1 MSNVIRMVNG
11 GTIQVRTGVMA
22 GVGPQGQR
30 GLIGPPG
37 IDGPQGPDG
46 PEGPIGQILQK
57 QSRANLSGTIT
68 ILPAADTLLPFATVA
83 YDDLSCF
90 ASTTNVVLHEIGDY
104 QINVWVGVNA
114 SSAASFHDI
123 WIQSVTNGLVA
134 KHSQYARVDAIT
146 HVAISYPLRSTIV
159 NEVVNLYIRT
169 SDPVATNITQGA
181 LSVTRT
187 GSGSVGPVGP
197 AGPVGPPGPVGP
209 AGPVGPTGS
218 ASGGFAT
225 YDDRRH
231 EP

>member
-1 MSNVIRMVNG
+1 MANVIRMVNG
-11 GTIQVRTGVMA
+11 GTIQVRTGVLA
-22 GVGPQGQR
+22 GIGPQGPR

-57 QSRANLSGTIT
+57 QSRANVSGTVT
-68 ILPAADTLLPFATVA
+68 ILSAADTLLPFATVA

-90 ASTTNVVLHEIGDY
+90 ASTTNIVLGQIGDY

-114 SSAASFHDI
+114 SSAACFHDI

-134 KHSQYARVDAIT
+134 RSSTYARVDGVT
-146 HVAISYPLRSTIV
+146 YCELSHPLRSTIA
-159 NEVVNLYIRT
+159 NEVVNCYIRT
-169 SDPVATNITQGA
+169 SDPASTGITLGA
-181 LSVTRT
+181 IGVTRT
-187 GSGSVGPVGP
+187 GSGSIGPVGP

-209 AGPVGPTGS
+209 TGPIGPTGS

-225 YDDRRH
+225 YDDLSA
-231 EP
+231 